1 MKVRVVVLFSGG
13 KDSTYAKWIAD
24 HQGWDVEALVSV
36 LPKGVESLM
45 FHFPNV
51 RWTKIQAEAMS
62 VPHRTIE
69 AGNDELSSLQEGLSK
84 IQQEFEINGVVTGA
98 VASDYQK
105 SRIDQICD
113 SLGIKSFAPLW
124 HKDPKMLVKDLRASG
139 FKIIVSG
146 VGAVGLD
153 ETWLGKEMTDERW
166 AMLEKMSRKHGIHLT
181 GEGGEYETF
190 VIDAPHFERRV
201 SVDKTVTRWDGQS
214 GYLIIEQASLVNKLA
229 N

>member
-1 MKVRVVVLFSGG
+1 LKVAVLFSGG
-13 KDSTYAKWIAD
+13 KDSTYAAWIAQ

-51 RWTKIQAEAMS
+51 RWTKIQAEAMGL
-62 VPHRTIE
+62 PHRTID
-69 AGNDELSSLQEGLSK
+69 AGQDELLGLREGLHET
-84 IQQEFEINGVVTGA
+84 QEALGIDGVVTGA

-113 SLGIKSFAPLW
+113 MLGLKSFAPLW
-124 HKDPKMLVKDLRASG
+124 RKDPQILVNDLRSFG
-139 FKIIVSG
+139 FKIILSG
-146 VGAVGLD
+146 VGAAGLD
-153 ETWLGKEMTDERW
+153 ESWLGQELTDRRW
-166 AMLEKMSRKHGIHLT
+166 DLLEKVSKKHGIHLT

-201 SVDKTVTRWDGQS
+201 SVDKTVNRWDGQS
-214 GYLIIEQASLVNKLA
+214 GYLVIEQASLVHKSA

>member
-1 MKVRVVVLFSGG
+1 
-13 KDSTYAKWIAD
+13 
-24 HQGWDVEALVSV
+24 
-36 LPKGVESLM
+36 M

-51 RWTKIQAEAMS
+51 RWTRIQAEAMGL
-62 VPHRTIE
+62 PYRTIE
-69 AGNDELSSLQEGLSK
+69 AGQDELSSLQEGLGQ
-84 IQQEFEINGVVTGA
+84 IREGLRIEGVVAGA

-113 SLGIKSFAPLW
+113 VLRLKSFAPLW
-124 HKDPKMLVKDLRASG
+124 HKDPKILVNDLTTAG

-146 VGAVGLD
+146 VGASGLD
-153 ETWLGKEMTDERW
+153 ESWLGQELTDARW
-166 AMLEKMSRKHGIHLT
+166 VMLERLSRKHGIHLT

-201 SVDKTVTRWDGQS
+201 SVDKTVNRWDGQS
-214 GYLIIEQASLVNKLA
+214 GYLVIEQASSVHKSA

>member
-1 MKVRVVVLFSGG
+1 MKVAVLFSGG
-13 KDSTYAKWIAD
+13 KDSTYATWIAE

-51 RWTKIQAEAMS
+51 RWTRIQAEAMGL
-62 VPHRTIE
+62 PHRTIE
-69 AGNDELSSLQEGLSK
+69 AGKVELLSLQEGLGK
-84 IQQEFEINGVVTGA
+84 IRVELGVEGVVTGA

-113 SLGIKSFAPLW
+113 RLGLKSFAPLW
-124 HKDPKMLVKDLRASG
+124 RKDPKILVNDLKTAG
-139 FKIIVSG
+139 FKIIISG
-146 VGAVGLD
+146 VGAAGLD
-153 ETWLGKEMTDERW
+153 ESWLGQELTDERW
-166 AMLEKMSRKHGIHLT
+166 AMLERLSRKHGIHLT

-201 SVDKTVTRWDGQS
+201 SVDKTASRWDGQS
-214 GYLIIEQASLVNKLA
+214 GYLIIERARLQHKSA